1 MGNGGGVLGLIR
13 TILAS
18 HRDGTRRIYGDSLF
32 ECREVGCGLPIGNLT
47 SQFFANIYLDGFDHF
62 VKQTLRVK
70 GYVRYVDDFLL
81 FGPDRSTVR
90 RWGKAAREFLRGL
103 RLEVHPDK
111 YRLCRSVEGVD
122 FCGFVVRSDGRIRVR
137 RSSVRRF
144 QQKFRRRKAE
154 WMHEEITSADVRAT
168 VRSWIAH
175 VSHAQSW
182 RLRGK
187 VLSG

>member
-1 MGNGGGVLGLIR
+1 MLALIR

-103 RLEVHPDK
+103 RGGTWTNNANNLQSSNRNNNDPTNENNNVGFRLARPPENMPVHTA
-111 YRLCRSVEGVD
+111 RSA
-122 FCGFVVRSDGRIRVR
+122 RVGK
-137 RSSVRRF
+137 SSRGSAVSG
-144 QQKFRRRKAE
+144 
-154 WMHEEITSADVRAT
+154 TSPA
-168 VRSWIAH
+168 S
-175 VSHAQSW
+175 
-182 RLRGK
+182 
-187 VLSG
+187 